1 MGKPMPELLLL
12 AYLAPRILPV
22 HSEHQD
28 KDSTRLDSRT
38 AASIKK
44 ISVDELKP
52 GMFIHDLNCG
62 WMDHPFLTNRFP
74 VKDEQTVD
82 KIRGEGI
89 REIYIDTSRGLDVA
103 HAPTADEVQQ
113 EIRVELDRIAEEAPA
128 FKTASLEEELHRAHS
143 LKQEA
148 NQITRDLLR
157 DIRLGKQVELERVEP
172 MVEHMIDS
180 IFRNQDAL
188 LPLLRLKEHDNY
200 TFQHSVSVSALLV
213 TFARGLDFSQQQ
225 IKEIAMGGLL
235 HDVGKAKVPD
245 AILNKPAKLSDAEFL
260 KMKSHVVQS
269 IILLQHTPRV
279 CQTALEVA
287 GQHHERYDGTGYPN
301 KLKGDEISQHG
312 QMGAIVDVYDALT
325 SERVYKKGM
334 LPTTALGK
342 LLEWSKFHFH
352 PDLVRTYIRSVG
364 IYPTGSLVKLVSG
377 RLAVV
382 VEQSPDHSLQPKVR
396 AIYNS
401 KRQQYISP
409 EDIDLAHPRCQ
420 DQIAGHESFEQ
431 WGIDPRK
438 WVGQLVLAA

>member
-1 MGKPMPELLLL
+1 LT
-12 AYLAPRILPV
+12 
-22 HSEHQD
+22 S
-28 KDSTRLDSRT
+28 ST
-38 AASIKK
+38 AGSIKK

-62 WMDHPFLTNRFP
+62 WMDHPFLSNRFA
-74 VKDEQTVD
+74 VKDEQTVS
-82 KIRGEGI
+82 KIRTEGI
-89 REIYIDTSRGLDVA
+89 RELYIDTSRGLDVA
-103 HAPTADEVQQ
+103 HAPTAEEVQQ
-113 EIRVELDRIAEEAPA
+113 EIRGELGKLAEEPRP
-128 FKTASLEEELHRAHS
+128 FKTAPLEEELKRARE

-148 NQITRDLLR
+148 NSITRNLLR
-157 DIRLGKQVELERVEP
+157 DIRLGKQIEMERVEP
-172 MVEHMIDS
+172 MVEKMIAS

-213 TFARGLDFSQQQ
+213 TFARGLDFTPQQ
-225 IKEIAMGGLL
+225 IKEIALGGLL

-245 AILNKPAKLSDAEFL
+245 AILNKPASLTDAEFL

-269 IILLQHTPRV
+269 IILLQHTPHV
-279 CQTALEVA
+279 GQTALEVA

-301 KLKGDEISQHG
+301 RLKGDEISLHG

-334 LPTTALGK
+334 PPTTALGK
-342 LLEWSKFHFH
+342 LYEWSKFHFH

-382 VEQSPDHSLQPKVR
+382 VEQSPDHSLQPRVR

-401 KRQQYISP
+401 RQQHFITP

-420 DQIAGHESFEQ
+420 DEIIGHESYEH
-431 WGIDPRK
+431 WGIDPQQ
-438 WVGQLVLAA
+438 WVGQITLAA